1 MIRDG
6 SEVTLSGVIFPVDSS
21 SGASMGDIDF
31 LPVYTGKT
39 FGNVMYNAFWQSY
52 SSVRMTYES
61 LYRTIRGE
69 YGMDAVSGPIG
80 IGGEVEHIISDSQST
95 YVTLMNLLSLA
106 MLISVSLG
114 IMNLLPIPVLDG
126 GHLLFFII
134 EAIRRKPLS
143 EKAQAVINGVFMVIL
158 FGFMI
163 LVAFKDLFTLI

>member
-1 MIRDG
+1 
-6 SEVTLSGVIFPVDSS
+6 
-21 SGASMGDIDF
+21 
-31 LPVYTGKT
+31 
-39 FGNVMYNAFWQSY
+39 
-52 SSVRMTYES
+52 
-61 LYRTIRGE
+61 
-69 YGMDAVSGPIG
+69 
-80 IGGEVEHIISDSQST
+80 
-95 YVTLMNLLSLA
+95 MNLLSLA